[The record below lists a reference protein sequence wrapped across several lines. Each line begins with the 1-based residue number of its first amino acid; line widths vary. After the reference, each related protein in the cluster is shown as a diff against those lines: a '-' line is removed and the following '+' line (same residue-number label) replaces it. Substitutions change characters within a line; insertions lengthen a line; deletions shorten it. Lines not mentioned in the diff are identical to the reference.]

1 MAHFGIM
8 AKSNPARRYL
18 WTGVA
23 RNGTPLNGEIM
34 ASNDVRA
41 RVELRRRGITPVRVE
56 RPWRLPQRI
65 PAKTITLVLRQ
76 MATLIHA
83 GIPLLAALDTLAK
96 TQSLSTVSRALLE
109 MRNELQMGRSLAQSM
124 QQHPSLFDRM
134 TCTLVAAG
142 EQAGLLDLMLE
153 RIASYREKMLAIRS
167 KVHSA
172 MAYPLA
178 ILAIAGIVTIL
189 MLTLVI
195 PAFETTFSSFGAAL
209 PWPTRMLINLA
220 STFQTYGLWL
230 ITLLTLGIVA
240 VYHSWQQRPH
250 WQTRT
255 DGWLLRLPGIGKL
268 LQQAAL
274 ARWSQTLASL
284 IGAGIPLLD
293 ALGPAGD
300 SAGNRCFIAP
310 TRQIQQL
317 LQQGTSFSSSLSGHP
332 VFSALTVQMVAV
344 GEASG
349 TLDDMLRKIADIYER
364 EVNDTVST
372 LSNLMEPLMMLFLG
386 LIIGGMVIAMYLP
399 IFQLGNV
406 L

>member
-1 MAHFGIM
+1 MTRSGIM
-8 AKSNPARRYL
+8 AESNQTRRYL

-34 ASNDVRA
+34 AASDVRA

-56 RPWRLPQRI
+56 RPWRLPRRA
-65 PAKTITLVLRQ
+65 PDKTITLVLRQ

-96 TQSLSTVSRALLE
+96 TQELASISRALLE
-109 MRNELQMGRSLAQSM
+109 MRSELQMGRSLAQSM

-153 RIASYREKMLAIRS
+153 RIASYREKMLAIRG
-167 KVHSA
+167 KVRSA
-172 MAYPLA
+172 LAYPAA
-178 ILAIAGIVTIL
+178 ILGIAAIVTVL

-195 PAFETTFSSFGAAL
+195 PAFESTFSSFGAAL
-209 PWPTRMLINLA
+209 PWPTRMLIDIA
-220 STFQTYGLWL
+220 RVFQAYGLWL
-230 ITLLTLGIVA
+230 IALATFGLA
-240 VYHSWQQRPH
+240 AAYRAWRQRPL
-250 WQTRT
+250 WQART
-255 DGWLLRLPGIGKL
+255 DDWLLHLPGIGKL
-268 LQQAAL
+268 LRQAAL
-274 ARWSQTLASL
+274 ARWSQTLSSL
-284 IGAGIPLLD
+284 ISAGIPLLD
-293 ALGPAGD
+293 ALSPAGD

-310 TRQIQQL
+310 TRQIQRL
-317 LQQGTSFSSSLSGHP
+317 LQQGTSLSASLSSQP
-332 VFSALTVQMVAV
+332 VFSALTIQMVAV

-349 TLDDMLRKIADIYER
+349 ALDEMLTKIADIYER

-372 LSNLMEPLMMLFLG
+372 LSNLLEPLMMLFLG
-386 LIIGGMVIAMYLP
+386 LIIGSMVIAMYLP

>member
-1 MAHFGIM
+1 MAE
-8 AKSNPARRYL
+8 SNQTRRYL

-34 ASNDVRA
+34 AASDVRA

-56 RPWRLPQRI
+56 RPWRLPRRA
-65 PAKTITLVLRQ
+65 PDKTITLVLRQ

-96 TQSLSTVSRALLE
+96 TQELASISRALLE
-109 MRNELQMGRSLAQSM
+109 MRSELQMGRSLAQSM

-153 RIASYREKMLAIRS
+153 RIASYREKMLAIRG
-167 KVHSA
+167 KVRSA
-172 MAYPLA
+172 LAYPAA
-178 ILAIAGIVTIL
+178 ILGIAAIVTVL

-195 PAFETTFSSFGAAL
+195 PAFESTFSSFGAAL
-209 PWPTRMLINLA
+209 PWPTRMLIDIA
-220 STFQTYGLWL
+220 RVFQAYGLWL
-230 ITLLTLGIVA
+230 IALSTFGLA
-240 VYHSWQQRPH
+240 AAYRAWRQRPL
-250 WQTRT
+250 WQART
-255 DGWLLRLPGIGKL
+255 DVWLLHLPGIGKL
-268 LQQAAL
+268 LRQAAL
-274 ARWSQTLASL
+274 ARWSQTLSSL
-284 IGAGIPLLD
+284 ISAGIPLLD
-293 ALGPAGD
+293 ALSPAGD

-310 TRQIQQL
+310 TRQIQRL
-317 LQQGTSFSSSLSGHP
+317 LQQGTSLSASLSSQP
-332 VFSALTVQMVAV
+332 VFSALTIQMVAV

-349 TLDDMLRKIADIYER
+349 ALDEMLTKIADIYER

-372 LSNLMEPLMMLFLG
+372 LSNLLEPLMMLFLG
-386 LIIGGMVIAMYLP
+386 LIIGSMVIAMYLP